1 LSDSNLGAP
10 WGLRAE
16 YVASVPRR
24 TNDIQEL
31 ITLLTQIIGK
41 DVATPSAMLTSK
53 IPGVLAAGQPGAGA
67 LVDCE
72 LWFGLGPAVEAKV
85 LVDINAT
92 SGIQTQIHQR
102 ADDVSQGPD
111 HAEDRWLLAWPGG
124 ATPSG
129 LERRGAGAGLQ
140 QTPSST

>member
-1 LSDSNLGAP
+1 
-10 WGLRAE
+10 
-16 YVASVPRR
+16 VPRR

-85 LVDINAT
+85 LGDINAT
-92 SGIQTQIHQR
+92 SGIQTQSYTTSVLTTLRKGLTTLATAGYAAGSLVLHPLDWNDVAQAEASSKRRR
-102 ADDVSQGPD
+102 AL
-111 HAEDRWLLAWPGG
+111 ELAQAAGG
-124 ATPSG
+124 A
-129 LERRGAGAGLQ
+129 LLD
-140 QTPSST
+140 